1 MEMYVNR
8 FGLAL
13 QALSVTFFNPAPYA
27 SRSAQR
33 TVPSI

>member
-1 MEMYVNR
+1 MERYINR

-13 QALSVTFFNPAPYA
+13 SALSVTFFNPAPYA

-33 TVPSI
+33 TVPFI